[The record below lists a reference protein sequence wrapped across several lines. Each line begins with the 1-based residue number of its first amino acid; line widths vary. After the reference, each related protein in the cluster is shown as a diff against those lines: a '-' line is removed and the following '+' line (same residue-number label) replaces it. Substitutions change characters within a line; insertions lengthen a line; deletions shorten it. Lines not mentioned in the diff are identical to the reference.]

1 VLVVGVEEQAASRAR
16 PAKAP
21 NALNF
26 IVKPIP
32 VRDGEVNLV
41 AQPL

>member
-1 VLVVGVEEQAASRAR
+1 VAVGVEEQAASRAR

-26 IVKPIP
+26 IVNTDPC
-32 VRDGEVNLV
+32 RDV
-41 AQPL
+41 